1 MIDRLESQEINNI
14 RIGLKEIIK
23 GLMTIQEVIKKAE
36 VKRKPVSTMTDNSIN
51 NPEIIDIDT
60 IRRMMVQKTKQGK
73 GAEVKEL
80 LNIFHV
86 EKLSDITEENFTEL
100 YHLAEKL

>member
-14 RIGLKEIIK
+14 RIGLEEIIK